1 MSTGGKG
8 SKPRPLSIPRKQF
21 EDNWDRIFGGKKKAT
36 KQKRESREKIHAM
49 VAE

>member
-21 EDNWDRIFGGKKKAT
+21 DDNWERIFGKKQSEKDT
-36 KQKRESREKIHAM
+36 KQKDSSVPSRA
-49 VAE
+49 

>member
-21 EDNWDRIFGGKKKAT
+21 EDNWERIFGKKKQD
-36 KQKRESREKIHAM
+36 KQKTAG
-49 VAE
+49 

>member
-21 EDNWDRIFGGKKKAT
+21 EDNWNRIFGKKKRISKPKKELT
-36 KQKRESREKIHAM
+36 ETI
-49 VAE
+49 AE

>member
-21 EDNWDRIFGGKKKAT
+21 DENWKRIFEKKRSPKT
-36 KQKRESREKIHAM
+36 KTK
-49 VAE
+49 

>member
-21 EDNWDRIFGGKKKAT
+21 EDNWQRIFGKKKQP
-36 KQKRESREKIHAM
+36 KQKTAG
-49 VAE
+49 